1 MSCVVHRVVQCA
13 VQCVVQRVICPA
25 GPDVCLIVRLPLRM
39 WPNKAAIPQFP
50 RQIPAETETQRVNIF
65 QKPPLQCL
73 FFLCVF
79 FSFFFEGENILIST
93 DGP

>member
-25 GPDVCLIVRLPLRM
+25 GPDVCVIVRLPLRM
-39 WPNKAAIPQFP
+39 WSNKAAIPQFP
-50 RQIPAETETQRVNIF
+50 RQIPAETETHRVNIF

-73 FFLCVF
+73 FFLC
-79 FSFFFEGENILIST
+79 FFFFHFFLKART
-93 DGP
+93 F